1 MANTSKINGFRP
13 VKHLNGSPYNGQFN
27 LYEIPAGDG
36 TATMVGD
43 LVKGDGTANTQSA
56 YPTAVR
62 HGTSGEVTSGEALGA
77 IIGFVP
83 AVFASGSQSTV
94 GAAPALDAPNYRV
107 ASTKRLAMVADAPD
121 LIFEVEDGGTVPCT
135 WTLIGMNTGFLAT
148 AGSTTTGAS
157 GMTSGTTAPTTT
169 ATLPLRIM
177 GIVQSPDNESATV
190 AGQAYQKL
198 LVMINTHRYGSV
210 GTTGV

>member
-1 MANTSKINGFRP
+1 MANVSKINGFKP

-27 LYEIPAGDG
+27 IYEIPAGDG
-36 TATMVGD
+36 TATMIGD

-56 YPTAVR
+56 YPTCIRGGA
-62 HGTSGEVTSGEALGA
+62 SGEVTSGELLGV
-77 IIGFVP
+77 IVGIVQSPVGSGT
-83 AVFASGSQSTV
+83 ASTAGSQPDLNS
-94 GAAPALDAPNYRV
+94 PLYRA
-107 ASTKRLAMVADAPD
+107 ASTKKLVMVADAPD
-121 LIFEVEDGGTVPCT
+121 LIFEVQDGGTVPCT

-148 AGSTTTGAS
+148 AGSTVTGAS
-157 GMTSGTTAPTTT
+157 GMTTGTTAPTTA

-190 AGQAYQKL
+190 SGQAYQKL

>member
-1 MANTSKINGFRP
+1 MANVSKINGFRP

-43 LVKGDGTANTQSA
+43 LVKGDGTAGTEPGMA
-56 YPTAVR
+56 TCVR
-62 HGTSGEVTSGEALGA
+62 HGTSGEVTSGEALGVVV
-77 IIGFVP
+77 GFVVSP
-83 AVFASGSQSTV
+83 TSLNVPLHRV
-94 GAAPALDAPNYRV
+94 G
-107 ASTKRLAMVADAPD
+107 STKRIAMVADAPD
-121 LIFEVEDGGTVPCT
+121 LIFEVQDGGTVPCT
-135 WTLIGMNTGFLAT
+135 WTLVGMNTGFLAT
-148 AGSTTTGAS
+148 AGNTSTGAS
-157 GMTSGTTAPTTT
+157 GMTTGTTAPTTT

-177 GIVQSPDNESATV
+177 GISTSPDNESATV